1 MSGQTEP
8 MSDMQRALWVFL
20 FFTLVGPFFASILA
34 ALYTPFAIWA
44 NFAPFTAGDHAPFD
58 LSNLPD
64 ANGIRELVV
73 QSALRTFVWSPIAAA
88 VAAIVAIGLLL
99 TRGEVSWALAGVAG
113 VIGFFF
119 AYVVAPFSAGS
130 LLPAFAA
137 ASGLVAA
144 ALSLFLIRIAVLP
157 PPA

>member
-1 MSGQTEP
+1 MSEQTEG
-8 MSDMQRALWVFL
+8 MSSTQRALWTFL
-20 FFTLVGPFFASILA
+20 FFTLVGPFIAAVLA

-44 NFAPFTAGDHAPFD
+44 NAAPFTAGDHGTFD

-64 ANGIRELVV
+64 ATGVRELVI

-99 TRGEVSWALAGVAG
+99 TRGQLGWALSGAAG

-119 AYVVAPFSAGS
+119 AFLVAPFSAGG
-130 LLPAFAA
+130 LLPVFAA
-137 ASGLVAA
+137 VTGIVAA
-144 ALSLFLIRIAVLP
+144 ALSLFLIRIGVLP
-157 PPA
+157 CPA